1 MKDVK
6 TSLRLRAGGGKST
19 GTQRGRKRMFDFSL
33 RRTSRTTKRDALR
46 SARERHVDIGNEQA
60 I

>member
-33 RRTSRTTKRDALR
+33 RTSRTTKRDALR